1 MKKTFFLTIILIALF
16 LLNPTLN
23 SRADQTKGESA
34 TASIEQIQKDIGEI
48 AQIVAGIMDEAAMDY
63 SKRIEEYSKV
73 LDGKIDDL
81 KKIIETVS
89 EDAETDLQKKLD
101 DLKTMKKILE
111 EKATALIAKN
121 KGQFEKRIDT
131 FVKDSMKKADGIR
144 LKIEAG
150 SEEYSD
156 KMLTMMEKLE
166 KNTKKFR
173 EDLKELQS
181 KGADSWKEI
190 KAIILKDWEE
200 LVKTLEEIYMTK

>member
-1 MKKTFFLTIILIALF
+1 
-16 LLNPTLN
+16 LNPALN
-23 SRADQTKGESA
+23 SQADQTKGESA

-48 AQIVAGIMDEAAMDY
+48 AQIVAGIMDEAVMDY

-131 FVKDSMKKADGIR
+131 FVRDSMKKADDIR